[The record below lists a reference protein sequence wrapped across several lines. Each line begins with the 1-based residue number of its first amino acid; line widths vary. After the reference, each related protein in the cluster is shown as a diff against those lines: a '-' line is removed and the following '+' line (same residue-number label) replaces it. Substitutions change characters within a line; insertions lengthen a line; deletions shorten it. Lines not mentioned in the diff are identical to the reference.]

1 MTFIWILTLC
11 CITLLST
18 TIVLFSKWKNV
29 ENLWTNEENRSTQL
43 SKELKETQAKI
54 LPLEKEITKFETEKI
69 QLLKE
74 NQSKT
79 EEIKSIQIQLTN
91 QFEVIAQKILKVQ
104 SQELSSKNKEEL
116 NLLLMPFTTRL
127 TDFKTQVEQ
136 AFDKETRE
144 KIALKEEI
152 KLLTQLNSQM
162 STETSNLTKALKGN
176 VKQQGNWGEIIL
188 ERILETS
195 GLTQGMQYRK
205 QATTKAED
213 GRNYQ
218 PDIVIDLPDQKHI
231 IVDSKVSL
239 VAYERALEAND
250 EENYNKALKQHIAS
264 IKKHVDELSAKN
276 YQNLLGLNSPDFVL
290 MFMPIEASFAL
301 AVQSQDDL
309 FNYAW
314 SKQIVIVSPTTLL
327 ATLRTIAS
335 IWKQENQTK
344 NALEIARLSGNLY
357 DKLVGISEDFDKV
370 EDYLNKATR
379 SYNQAMARMHTGT
392 GCVKNTAEKIK
403 ELGAKTSK
411 QIPEK
416 Y

>member
-1 MTFIWILTLC
+1 MNIIWILSFCML
-11 CITLLST
+11 ILS
-18 TIVLFSKWKNV
+18 ILFIGIYSKWK
-29 ENLWTNEENRSTQL
+29 TNEKLVELVQKD
-43 SKELKETQAKI
+43 KELLVSQIDVIRAQKNELEKSETRLETQNEQLI
-54 LPLEKEITKFETEKI
+54 KELTTKED
-69 QLLKE
+69 
-74 NQSKT
+74 
-79 EEIKSIQIQLTN
+79 EIKSIQEQLTN

-104 SQELSSKNKEEL
+104 SQELTIKNKEEL
-116 NLLLMPFTTRL
+116 NHLLLPLSTRL
-127 TDFKTQVEQ
+127 GDFKIQVEK
-136 AFDKETRE
+136 AFDKEMRE

-188 ERILETS
+188 ERILESS

-213 GRNYQ
+213 GKNYQ
-218 PDIVIDLPDQKHI
+218 PDIVIDLPDQKHVI
-231 IVDSKVSL
+231 IDAKVSL
-239 VAYERALEAND
+239 TAYERALEAND
-250 EENYNKALKQHIAS
+250 EETYNKALKQHIAS
-264 IKKHVDELSAKN
+264 IKKHIDELSAKN

-301 AVQSQDDL
+301 AVQAQDDL

-357 DKLVGISEDFDKV
+357 DKLVGISEDFEKI

-379 SYNQAMARMHTGT
+379 SYNQAMTRMHTGT

-411 QIPEK
+411 QIH
-416 Y
+416 